1 MSEPRQADTR
11 GLPIFLRLTG
21 RRVLVVGDGNEAATL
36 ARLLLPT
43 GAMVVVVASVP
54 CQALR
59 RLEAE
64 SRIELHQRNFL
75 RRDLEGVRL
84 CVIVLPDAEAADAI
98 AVEADA
104 NGVLVNVVHRPDA
117 FDFSIPAM
125 DDSPATVAISNDG
138 TAPTPAHDLRA
149 HIEPTVPPGVAAIGG
164 PCDDWCATMT
174 SALHHERGGRQLS
187 DAGIGG
193 PGAQAA
199 FDGDRVDVE
208 DLRPA
213 RPVSVTRARRLGRAT
228 LVGAGPGDP
237 ELLTLRAVR
246 ALQHADVVLYDAL
259 IDPSVLDLTRRGAR
273 RIDVG
278 KRCGRHAMSQA
289 AISRLLV
296 RLAQSGV
303 HAVRLKGG
311 DPMVFGRAGEELDLL
326 RSAGIPVEVIP
337 GVTAA
342 CAAAAQLAVPLTQR
356 GVARSLHFITG
367 HGADGTVPAYD
378 WVGLAHA
385 GGTIVA
391 YMASRTMPIVAQRL
405 IAAGMPHSMPT
416 AVIENV
422 SQPDERHIFAS
433 LAELPD
439 LLAKQRFDGPT
450 LALIGTVVSLA
461 RENTGTLVRAA

>member
-1 MSEPRQADTR
+1 MSELRQADTR

-21 RRVLVVGDGNEAATL
+21 RRVLVVGDGDEAAGL
-36 ARLLLPT
+36 VRLLLPT

-54 CQALR
+54 CHALTA
-59 RLEAE
+59 LGAE
-64 SRIELHQRNFL
+64 KRIELHQRNFL
-75 RRDLEGVRL
+75 SRDLEGVRL
-84 CVIVLPDAEAADAI
+84 CIVVLPDPEAAHAI

-104 NGVLVNVVHRPDA
+104 NGALVDVVGRPDA
-117 FDFSIPAM
+117 WDFSIPAM
-125 DDSPATVAISNDG
+125 DCTSATVANNSDG
-138 TAPTPAHDLRA
+138 TAPGLAHGSQA
-149 HIEPTVPPGVAAIGG
+149 HIEPAVLRGVAAIGRS
-164 PCDDWCATMT
+164 CDDRGATMT
-174 SALHHERGGRQLS
+174 FVPADATVRRQS
-187 DAGIGG
+187 SNAAIDG
-193 PGAQAA
+193 PGARAA
-199 FDGDRVDVE
+199 FNGNRVEVKPFH
-208 DLRPA
+208 PA
-213 RPVSVTRARRLGRAT
+213 RPVSTNRARCLGRAT

-246 ALQHADVVLYDAL
+246 ALKHADVVLYDAL
-259 IDPSVLDLTRRGAR
+259 IDPAVLDLTRRAAR
-273 RIDVG
+273 RINVG

-311 DPMVFGRAGEELDLL
+311 DPMVFGRAGEELDAL

-337 GVTAA
+337 GVTTA
-342 CAAAAQLAVPLTQR
+342 CAAAAQLAVPLTHR

-367 HGADGTVPAYD
+367 HAADGTVPAHD
-378 WVGLAHA
+378 WAGLAHA

-422 SQPDERHIFAS
+422 SHRDERRIFTS
-433 LAELPD
+433 LGELPGM
-439 LLAKQRFDGPT
+439 LAKQRFEGPT
-450 LALIGTVVSLA
+450 LTLIGSVVGLA
-461 RENTGTLVRAA
+461 QHSIGLLVRAA